1 MPSTALIAVQKLR
14 AIAAALEAGRA
25 PDPGD
30 GAWLASRVRRYLD
43 GAERG
48 LLTIDLALGL
58 APGPGGVTWF
68 EAERRDQRDSL
79 LRDMAVRHFPGQC
92 SGPAAKAIE
101 AAWRQYVRNRLASD
115 RRRGESGAAPGTL
128 DADLFALA
136 KLSGPPAEKRLRDIL
151 GGAEQPDA
159 A

>member
-1 MPSTALIAVQKLR
+1 MASTALAAVGTLR
-14 AIAAALEAGRA
+14 RIAAALEAGRA

-30 GAWLASRVRRYLD
+30 GAWMAARLREYFD

-68 EAERRDQRDSL
+68 EAARRDQRDTL
-79 LRDMAVRHFPGQC
+79 LRDMAVRHFPGQR

-101 AAWRQYVRNRLASD
+101 AAWRRY
-115 RRRGESGAAPGTL
+115 AAV
-128 DADLFALA
+128 
-136 KLSGPPAEKRLRDIL
+136 ER
-151 GGAEQPDA
+151 
-159 A
+159 